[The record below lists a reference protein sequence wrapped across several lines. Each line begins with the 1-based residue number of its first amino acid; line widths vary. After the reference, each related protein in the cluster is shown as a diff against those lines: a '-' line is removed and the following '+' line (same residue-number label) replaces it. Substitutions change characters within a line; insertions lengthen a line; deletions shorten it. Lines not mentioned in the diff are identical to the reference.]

1 VSDRAGSDDRPTHDR
16 LPRTAQGT
24 NLGAFTP
31 ADWGLLATCTVIW
44 GSSFFFIEL
53 ALDAF
58 SPGLVTFLRV
68 GLGALALALVP
79 AAREAVSPGDWP
91 RLVLLGLIWVAIPFT
106 LFPVAQQWIASSMAG
121 MLNAAMPIFTALVS
135 IGLARRLPGIWQAVG
150 LAIGLVGILAIGWE
164 SLGEGSTTALGVVLV
179 MAAVTCYAV
188 SVNLAVPLQQR
199 YGTLRVMLRV
209 LIVAGVLTAPG
220 AAAGVGSA
228 QLDPVALASVA
239 VLGFLGTGLAFVAMG
254 TLAGRVGATRA
265 SITTYLMPI
274 VSIALGALVLDERV
288 PPSAWAGIAFVLAGA
303 WAVTRAEQGRS
314 AAVPAGTDRRST

>member
-1 VSDRAGSDDRPTHDR
+1 LTGRPTHDR

-24 NLGAFTP
+24 NQGAFAP
-31 ADWGLLATCTVIW
+31 LDWGLLATCTLIW

-68 GLGALALALVP
+68 ALGALALLLVP
-79 AAREAVSPGDWP
+79 AARLRVSPGDWP
-91 RLVLLGLIWVAIPFT
+91 RLALLGLIWVAVPFT

-121 MLNAAMPIFTALVS
+121 MLNAAMPIFTALVAV
-135 IGLARRLPGIWQAVG
+135 GLARRLPGPWQAGG
-150 LAIGLVGILAIGWE
+150 LAIGLGGIVAIGWE
-164 SLGEGSTTALGVVLV
+164 SLGEGSTTALGVLLV
-179 MAAVTCYAV
+179 MGAVSCYAV

-209 LIVAGVLTAPG
+209 LVVATVLTAPG
-220 AAAGVGSA
+220 AVPGLGEA
-228 QLDPVALASVA
+228 QPDLVAIASVS

-274 VSIALGALVLDERV
+274 VSIALGAIVLGERV
-288 PPSAWAGIAFVLAGA
+288 PPPAWAGIALVLAGA
-303 WAVTRAEQGRS
+303 WLVTRAELARS
-314 AAVPAGTDRRST
+314 GGARRDTDR

>member
-1 VSDRAGSDDRPTHDR
+1 MSDDQGGDERPTHDR

-24 NLGAFTP
+24 NQGAFQ
-31 ADWGLLATCTVIW
+31 AVDWGLLATCTVIW

-68 GLGALALALVP
+68 SLGALALFLVP
-79 AAREAVSPGDWP
+79 AARTAVSPADWP
-91 RLVLLGLIWVAIPFT
+91 RLALLGLIWVAVPFT

-135 IGLARRLPGIWQAVG
+135 VGLARRLPGPWQAAG
-150 LAIGLVGILAIGWE
+150 LVVGLVGILAIGWE
-164 SLGEGSTTALGVVLV
+164 SLGEGSTTALGVLLV
-179 MAAVTCYAV
+179 MAAVGCYAV

-209 LIVAGVLTAPG
+209 LVVATVLTSPGAVAGLSTAAPG
-220 AAAGVGSA
+220 LVS
-228 QLDPVALASVA
+228 VASVS
-239 VLGFLGTGLAFVAMG
+239 VLGFLGTGLAFLAMG

-274 VSIALGALVLDERV
+274 VSIALGALVLDERI
-288 PPSAWAGIAFVLAGA
+288 PPSAWAGITLVLAGA
-303 WAVTRAEQGRS
+303 WAVTRAEQARSVAVRGEAGR
-314 AAVPAGTDRRST
+314 